1 MKKTTVGHMMGISG
15 LIVFS
20 LLVLVLFS
28 VPSHTAPL
36 QQANP
41 GTTPWAWLPQLRS
54 GPTPLA
60 PAVIKITYVYYP
72 PSLRKAREYVHIEN
86 QGASSQSMLGW
97 KLKNET
103 SGEIYTFP
111 DFTLGSGR
119 AVDVYSACGL
129 ETEDKLYWCFNEHY
143 FPIWDHGDT
152 ACVYEPN
159 WTQVHCYVVP

>member
-1 MKKTTVGHMMGISG
+1 MTQLTIKRLMGISG
-15 LIVFS
+15 LIVFL

-36 QQANP
+36 QQATP
-41 GTTPWAWLPQLRS
+41 GMTPWAWLPKIRS
-54 GPTPLA
+54 GPTPFA
-60 PAVIKITYVYYP
+60 PAIIKITDVYYP

-86 QGASSQSMLGW
+86 QGGSSQLMTSW

-103 SGEIYTFP
+103 SGEVYTFS
-111 DFTLGSGR
+111 DFTLGPGA

-129 ETEDKLYWCFNEHY
+129 ETAVKLYWCFNEHY

-152 ACVYEPN
+152 ACVYEPDSI
-159 WTQVHCYVVP
+159 QVDCYVVP